1 MKGLLSQ
8 FLGNNPLSNQIYR
21 VTGIKPGKLRIYQE
35 ALRHSSMSDPRSV
48 DQIKNNERLEFLGD
62 AILDAVVAEI
72 LFQQF
77 PKRNEGFLTEMRTRI
92 VNREQLGYLA
102 SKLGLVEI
110 MEIKRDLH
118 SNKIAMKTIGGNA
131 LEALIG
137 AIYLDKGFS
146 AAREFV
152 SQRLVGQYLDM
163 EKLMATAVSHKA
175 LVMKWAQQNHRSLRF
190 DSESQIDNRS
200 DLHSVS
206 LVIDDEIWF
215 TEINHSRKK
224 AEELCSE
231 KACRKL
237 GL

>member
-1 MKGLLSQ
+1 MKDFLSAA
-8 FLGNNPLSNQIYR
+8 FGNNPLSKQIYR
-21 VTGIKPGKLRIYQE
+21 VTGITPGKLRIYQE
-35 ALRHSSMSDPRSV
+35 ALRHSSMSDPRDA

-77 PKRNEGFLTEMRTRI
+77 PNKNEGFLTEMRTRI

-102 SKLGLVEI
+102 GKLGLVEI
-110 MEIKRDLH
+110 MDIKRDLH

-146 AAREFV
+146 AARGFV

-163 EKLMATAVSHKA
+163 EKLMATAVSYKA
-175 LVMKWAQQNHRSLRF
+175 LLMKWTQQNHKLLRF
-190 DSESQIDNRS
+190 DSEMKLENRN
-200 DLHSVS
+200 DLHSVN

-215 TEINHSRKK
+215 TEVNHSRKK
-224 AEELCSE
+224 AEELCCE

>member
-1 MKGLLSQ
+1 MKDLLSAA
-8 FLGNNPLSNQIYR
+8 FGNNPLSKQIYR

-35 ALRHSSMSDPRSV
+35 ALRHSSMSDPRDS

-77 PKRNEGFLTEMRTRI
+77 PNKNEGFLTEMRTRI

-102 SKLGLVEI
+102 GKLGLVEI
-110 MEIKRDLH
+110 MDIKRDLH

-163 EKLMATAVSHKA
+163 EKLMATAVSYKA
-175 LVMKWAQQNHRSLRF
+175 LLMKWTQQNHKLLRF
-190 DSESQIDNRS
+190 DSESKLENRN
-200 DLHSVS
+200 DLHTVH

-215 TEINHSRKK
+215 TEVNHSRKK
-224 AEELCSE
+224 AEELCCE

>member
-1 MKGLLSQ
+1 MKDFLSTA
-8 FLGNNPLSNQIYR
+8 FGNNPLSKQIYR

-35 ALRHSSMSDPRSV
+35 ALRHSSMSDPRDA

-77 PKRNEGFLTEMRTRI
+77 PNKNEGFLTEMRTRI

-102 SKLGLVEI
+102 GKLGLVEI
-110 MEIKRDLH
+110 MDIKRDLH

-163 EKLMATAVSHKA
+163 EKLMATAVSYKA
-175 LVMKWAQQNHRSLRF
+175 LLMKWTQQNHKLLRF
-190 DSESQIDNRS
+190 DSESKLENRN
-200 DLHSVS
+200 DLHTVN

-215 TEINHSRKK
+215 TEVNHSRKK
-224 AEELCSE
+224 AEELCCE